1 MIPECLY
8 MDLSPIFIPCPFY
21 SFFTHLTPEYDP
33 WHTLS
38 HNGLLASFPSPNFF
52 PASKTMLMPLLSLEC
67 FPFPPVK
74 SNASLMLNCQL
85 HSAQPSQDD
94 SFTLSIL
101 FQNYL
106 GICLMFLDQ
115 LYALEWLASCHIHF
129 CILSVRGVNI

>member
-85 HSAQPSQDD
+85 HSALKMIALPSPFCFRIIWVYVLC
-94 SFTLSIL
+94 SLT
-101 FQNYL
+101 NYML
-106 GICLMFLDQ
+106 LKD
-115 LYALEWLASCHIHF
+115 WLHVIF
-129 CILSVRGVNI
+129 ISVFSV